1 MMAEA
6 GGRIDGIALAS
17 IGAGAVFLY
26 AGIRGKSILAAL
38 QAIVQGKSPST
49 AAQSAPIAQTSGDET
64 GASTGAT
71 ISGVNIPASVAAGSA
86 GNSVAANK
94 ILGQFMAAGYGWI
107 GTQWDYLES
116 GWQEESGWST
126 TAANNPSDPYNGA
139 YGIPQANPGTKM
151 ASAGADWKTSAET
164 QIAWGLAYI
173 KATYGSPDQVP
184 LWSASGPLPGYEGY

>member
-1 MMAEA
+1 MA
-6 GGRIDGIALAS
+6 GSRIDGIALAS
-17 IGAGAVFLY
+17 IGAGALFLY
-26 AGIRGKSILAAL
+26 AGVKGKSIPAAL

-49 AAQSAPIAQTSGDET
+49 APQSAPISQTSGNET
-64 GASTGAT
+64 GAAAGGT
-71 ISGVNIPASVAAGSA
+71 ISGVDIPASQAAGST
-86 GNSVAANK
+86 GGSPAANK
-94 ILGQFMAAGYGWI
+94 ILGEFMAAGYGWV
-107 GTQWDYLES
+107 GTQWEFLES
-116 GWQEESGWST
+116 GWEEESGWST
-126 TAANNPSDPYNGA
+126 TAANNKADPYNGA